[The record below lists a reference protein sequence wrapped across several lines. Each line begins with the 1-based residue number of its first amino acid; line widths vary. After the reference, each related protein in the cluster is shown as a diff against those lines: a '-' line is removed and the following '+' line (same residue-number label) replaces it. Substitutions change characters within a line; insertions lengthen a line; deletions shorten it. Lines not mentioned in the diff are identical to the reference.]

1 MISRVLNLSN
11 FPELHTRTNT
21 TSPNIVTALI
31 IMKFTSIVFISCVT
45 SAILPVKAAT
55 KTNRRRTIIN
65 ENEKNE
71 DRASHYLRSLE
82 EVGSMSPFIAE
93 VVSSEEKE
101 SSSSSCPSWGDFS
114 DQIPA
119 IGHTTIQLIDESRN
133 DRTIAVDI
141 WYPAEDNGEQLVAYR
156 AGKITVPSTIM
167 QGVYFAIDSP
177 KVLPPQDG
185 TNGYPLLIFSMGSGS
200 IRNQSARLMEH
211 LASWGFVVCSPDH
224 PGNSFNDPP
233 FPSIPF
239 SVQDRPKDVSFV
251 IDNMLS
257 PEYVDRFHL
266 HKTKGVG
273 VLGHSY
279 GGTTS
284 LLVAPNAHS
293 EWSDERVKAI
303 MPIAPAA
310 EGTDEE
316 IQSSGVNWGAGMSS
330 DLLRNSLP
338 NIVVPSMVVGGE
350 NDVSTPVDRQN
361 VAVFDKT
368 NGLPRFNVVI
378 PQAGHTSFADICPLF
393 DRLSS
398 VLGEGMT
405 YRLVGGG
412 NYKKGR
418 GRVNESYC
426 DTNDEVQSILGYYA
440 VAFFSAMLLLEDE
453 EEREQVF
460 ECMYEQ
466 SVSLSTYEYLGI

>member
-1 MISRVLNLSN
+1 
-11 FPELHTRTNT
+11 
-21 TSPNIVTALI
+21 
-31 IMKFTSIVFISCVT
+31 MKFTSIVFISCVT
-45 SAILPVKAAT
+45 AILPVKAAT

-93 VVSSEEKE
+93 VVSSEEKVSS

-114 DQIPA
+114 DQVPA

-141 WYPAEDNGEQLVAYR
+141 WYPAADNGEQLVKYK
-156 AGKITVPSTIM
+156 AGKITVPSSIM
-167 QGVYFAIDSP
+167 EGVYFAIDSP

-185 TNGYPLLIFSMGSGS
+185 TNGYPLLIFSMGAGG
-200 IRNQSARLMEH
+200 IRHQSARLMEH

-224 PGNSFNDPP
+224 PGNSFDDPP
-233 FPSIPF
+233 FPNIPF

-266 HKTKGVG
+266 HQTKGVG

-316 IQSSGVNWGAGMSS
+316 IQRSEVDWGAGMSS
-330 DLLRNSLP
+330 DLLG
-338 NIVVPSMVVGGE
+338 I
-350 NDVSTPVDRQN
+350 
-361 VAVFDKT
+361 
-368 NGLPRFNVVI
+368 
-378 PQAGHTSFADICPLF
+378 
-393 DRLSS
+393 
-398 VLGEGMT
+398 
-405 YRLVGGG
+405 
-412 NYKKGR
+412 
-418 GRVNESYC
+418 
-426 DTNDEVQSILGYYA
+426 
-440 VAFFSAMLLLEDE
+440 
-453 EEREQVF
+453 
-460 ECMYEQ
+460 
-466 SVSLSTYEYLGI
+466 VSLI